1 VIERVRFGQLFGFI
15 FSPRPRTPAARY
27 DGRVP
32 QGVAGDRLE
41 RVFALQGA
49 IQLELNQALIGR
61 SVEVLVDGPARRG
74 ASIWQGR
81 GDDNRVVNFPAWP
94 GIAAGTLAR
103 VTISGATAHA
113 LLGVPAAGTERAIRP
128 AGA

>member
-1 VIERVRFGQLFGFI
+1 V
-15 FSPRPRTPAARY
+15 PR
-27 DGRVP
+27 
-32 QGVAGDRLE
+32 GVASDRLD

-74 ASIWQGR
+74 AALWQGR

-94 GIAAGTLAR
+94 GIAAGMLGR
-103 VTISGATAHA
+103 VTISGATVHA
-113 LLGVPAAGTERAIRP
+113 LLGVPAAEADRATRP